1 MMDNEVGRSDDDN
14 DDVDEVAE
22 MQQAVP
28 RQQWREEATKDRLI
42 GKMLRE
48 VSQFVVVLQPSEDT
62 DDSGGAVGAS
72 MEPGALN
79 RVQYV
84 RGNKAVVHTNDFLK
98 SVLNFVA
105 LLFLCIF
112 LTINMYFL
120 DWSMRTKTTKR
131 EI

>member
-1 MMDNEVGRSDDDN
+1 MDYEEGRSDDDN

-22 MQQAVP
+22 MQRAVP

-48 VSQFVVVLQPSEDT
+48 VSQFVVVLQPPEDA
-62 DDSGGAVGAS
+62 DDSGGAAGSS
-72 MEPGALN
+72 MEPGSLN

-98 SVLNFVA
+98 
-105 LLFLCIF
+105 
-112 LTINMYFL
+112 
-120 DWSMRTKTTKR
+120 
-131 EI
+131 